1 MKTYEM
7 KVIAVDCIMY
17 CYFYKREKNDINGN
31 PRFRVWLID
40 PEGRAVYEKVFGCYE
55 CQISETIEKVIN
67 DMQEENENED

>member
-31 PRFRVWLID
+31 SRFRVWLID
-40 PEGRAVYEKVFGCYE
+40 PEGCAVYEKVFYLPCYAFNAFY
-55 CQISETIEKVIN
+55 CSFCSSIQSSG
-67 DMQEENENED
+67 

>member
-7 KVIAVDCIMY
+7 KVIAVDCVMY

-40 PEGRAVYEKVFGCYE
+40 PEGCAVYEKVFYCYE
-55 CQISETIEKVIN
+55 FQIAELIERVIN
-67 DMQEENENED
+67 DMQEEEGAE